1 MRYLM
6 VDRIDEVKKFA
17 HAIGI
22 KCISLSDNCFE
33 HHFPGQPVYPGALLT
48 ESMAQLGGALL
59 ELSLRDIMPQCPR
72 CVVSTVKAKYR
83 EFVRTGELLQMRAE
97 VLARHEDSAKVS
109 VVTTRNGQR
118 VCEAEFLFVFL
129 FIDDPQLDAARKD
142 VLNLLIRNTRF
153 VE

>member
-17 HAIGI
+17 YAVGV
-22 KCISLSDNCFE
+22 KCISLSDDCFE

-48 ESMAQLGGALL
+48 EAMAQLGGALI
-59 ELSLRDIMPQCPR
+59 ELSLRDTTTPCPR

-83 EFVRTGELLQMRAE
+83 EFVRPGDRLMMKAE
-97 VLARHEDSAKVS
+97 IVSRHEESAKVA
-109 VVTTRNGQR
+109 VLTTRDGQR

-129 FIDDPQLDAARKD
+129 RIDDSKLESARMDLLD
-142 VLNLLIRNTRF
+142 LLTRNTRF
-153 VE
+153 H

>member
-17 HAIGI
+17 YAMGI
-22 KCISLSDNCFE
+22 KCISLSDDCFE

-59 ELSLRDIMPQCPR
+59 ELSLRDTMTPCPR

-83 EFVRTGELLQMRAE
+83 EFVRPGDLLRIKAE
-97 VLARHEDSAKVS
+97 IQSRHEESAMVS
-109 VVTTRNGQR
+109 VLTTRDGQR
-118 VCEAEFLFVFL
+118 VCEAEFLYVFL
-129 FIDDPQLDAARKD
+129 QIDDPRLEAARID
-142 VLNLLIRNTRF
+142 LLNLLTRNARF
-153 VE
+153 L